1 MDQIKIGKFIA
12 ELRKEKKMTQQELGD
27 KLGVSF
33 KTISKWE
40 NGRGMPELSSLKPLS
55 DILGISIN
63 ELLSGEKIEKD
74 VYIDKLEENIINTI
88 DYSDKRINEKSK
100 IFGMSFLILG
110 FIIIVTAIAIFPSES
125 SWGAFYSVFGSIIA
139 LIGFSRLVKK
149 LSHLKRLIANF
160 GFYIILIAFL
170 LTIDFI
176 NVKTNNVA
184 PRFTLKTVTNDTTI
198 TYETPFYTVY
208 RYNTNTQNEK
218 FVIE

>member
-12 ELRKEKKMTQQELGD
+12 ELRRGKKMTQQELGD
-27 KLGVSF
+27 RLGVSF

-55 DILGISIN
+55 DVLGISIN
-63 ELLSGEKIEKD
+63 ELLSGEKIGED
-74 VYIDKLEENIINTI
+74 EYINKLEENIINTI

-100 IFGMSFLILG
+100 VFGISLLILG

-125 SWGAFYSVFGSIIA
+125 SWGGFYSVFGSIIA

-149 LSHLKRLIANF
+149 LSHAKRLIANF

-170 LTIDFI
+170 FTIDYV

-184 PRFTLKTVTNDTTI
+184 PRFTLKTVTDDTTT

-208 RYNTNTQNEK
+208 RYNTDRENEK